1 MQRKHCS
8 SLIVGYS
15 TLADLKS
22 ALYTDCTKYTRIFSS
37 QPPLM
42 YLFTKYSWLL
52 LSLVSN
58 SSQRHLWCIQ
68 CLVRWISS
76 GLTSVLCVS
85 FETSMDIS
93 ASSEWGCASNGLRLR
108 SASSYCF
115 GVALV
120 WPELHRA
127 CSKLPTEIHPWWDMC
142 TFSLKRLWAWPTT
155 RLWGCFV
162 RLVPE
167 HNLGC
172 LEVFAVRFLAIICE
186 HLSAFLDCLDVVF
199 CWNKSNRW

>member
-1 MQRKHCS
+1 MFVEGELKQDQCCFDVFALDFWSMQRKHCS

-15 TLADLKS
+15 TFADLKS

-52 LSLVSN
+52 LSLFSN

-68 CLVRWISS
+68 CLVSWISS

-85 FETSMDIS
+85 FETSSMDIS
-93 ASSEWGCASNGLRLR
+93 ASSEWGCASYGLRLR
-108 SASSYCF
+108 SASSCCF

-127 CSKLPTEIHPWWDMC
+127 CSKLPVK
-142 TFSLKRLWAWPTT
+142 FT
-155 RLWGCFV
+155 RGGIC
-162 RLVPE
+162 
-167 HNLGC
+167 
-172 LEVFAVRFLAIICE
+172 VRFRLKDVSVTDYAPLRMFCA
-186 HLSAFLDCLDVVF
+186 LSL
-199 CWNKSNRW
+199 WT